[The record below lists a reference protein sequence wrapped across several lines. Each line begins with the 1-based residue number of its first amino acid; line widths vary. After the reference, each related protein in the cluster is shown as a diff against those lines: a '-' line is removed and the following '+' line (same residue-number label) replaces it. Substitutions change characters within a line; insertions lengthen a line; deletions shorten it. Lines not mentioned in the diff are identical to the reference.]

1 MKRDASPGSMHDA
14 GNKEKIKKKKP
25 QRARKQGRQKR
36 LVSELEEL
44 YSNMLIS

>member
-1 MKRDASPGSMHDA
+1 MRVQDGEHMR
-14 GNKEKIKKKKP
+14 NKEKIKKKKK